1 MSERGYSVLIIDMT
15 YDSEKDFVV
24 EGFPTV
30 ELANEFAR
38 RRVRDSVEELRAAN
52 QTGEELRR
60 LWHTFGEDASV
71 IGGEPHYAG
80 SHELDYFIEHPAS
93 AAERDWQEIERSA
106 TGRTPLFVRR
116 LSRTDGGAEGRS
128 EVDSNRD

>member
-1 MSERGYSVLIIDMT
+1 MIESGISVLIIDMT

-38 RRVRDSVEELRAAN
+38 RWVRDSVEELRAAS
-52 QTGEELRR
+52 QTREELRR
-60 LWHTFGEDASV
+60 MWYTFGEDASV
-71 IGGEPHYAG
+71 LGDEPHYAG

-93 AAERDWQEIERSA
+93 AAERDRQEIKRW
-106 TGRTPLFVRR
+106 RTR
-116 LSRTDGGAEGRS
+116 
-128 EVDSNRD
+128 